1 MCDNTAADS
10 LVALR
15 LIPVW
20 FVTSNIVKSFF
31 TALHADESIINFNEG
46 SGNVVLNFNE
56 MDINNI
62 DLNNINFDN
71 NSDEDDP
78 EKVYHDCGKIK
89 FEKRKALKKKR

>member
-1 MCDNTAADS
+1 MKV
-10 LVALR
+10 L
-15 LIPVW
+15 
-20 FVTSNIVKSFF
+20 
-31 TALHADESIINFNEG
+31 
-46 SGNVVLNFNE
+46 VLNFNE

-71 NSDEDDP
+71 KSDEDDP